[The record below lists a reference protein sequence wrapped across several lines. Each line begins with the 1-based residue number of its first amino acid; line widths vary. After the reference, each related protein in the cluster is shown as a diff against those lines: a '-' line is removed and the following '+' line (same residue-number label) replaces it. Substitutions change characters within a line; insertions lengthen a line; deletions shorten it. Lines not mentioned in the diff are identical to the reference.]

1 MFPEIDGYAD
11 EELSDEELL
20 KAYDWDELI
29 QEIDLEED
37 EESVNGDE
45 DDDDDD
51 EALEIVQVAQRN
63 DNSEDDD
70 LLEYDDDFED
80 DDLTTVEDNIEDSE
94 NTDDD
99 PDAPVSPLALLQQ
112 IETSAVER
120 MERAARSSD
129 DFAAIVSEWDRL
141 DRNRE
146 RRERYHEILRDDA
159 TLEYQKPRDGL
170 IFPVSLNTQ
179 EKKNLTNGNF
189 LDILFDCPYE
199 MHQLTANTFISNIV
213 HELNDDYKQVLYFL
227 SLKLFSTTQMARIR
241 GQSARN
247 IRKLRD
253 TYTRRLQRR
262 LYDHLCQKQNHGQA
276 LTCREREFI
285 SLYSAALKDKGKTN
299 AKVRR
304 ENKTLKRKKTAQAES
319 KSG

>member
-29 QEIDLEED
+29 QEIELEE
-37 EESVNGDE
+37 EEDDDGDE
-45 DDDDDD
+45 DD
-51 EALEIVQVAQRN
+51 EVLEVVRAAQRH
-63 DNSEDDD
+63 DDSADDD
-70 LLEYDDDFED
+70 LIEYEED
-80 DDLTTVEDNIEDSE
+80 DLIASDEESEECENPED
-94 NTDDD
+94 
-99 PDAPVSPLALLQQ
+99 DADVPVSPLALLQQ
-112 IETSAVER
+112 IEISAVER

-129 DFAAIVSEWDRL
+129 EFSAIVSEWDRL

-262 LYDHLCQKQNHGQA
+262 LYDHLCQKQNQGQA
-276 LTCREREFI
+276 LTCREQEFI